1 MTWEVREAPLK
12 YTVVF
17 YVEADRREALEAAVK
32 YVMEYVKDGVAM
44 YACGR
49 HVCVCKVK
57 LEWDGNRLTVRS
69 CVKLAVRIIAKRLA
83 KAYIWHG
90 GRSIRLVKCE
100 EYKP

>member
-1 MTWEVREAPLK
+1 MIKEAPLK

-44 YACGR
+44 YACGPY
-49 HVCVCKVK
+49 VCVCKVK
-57 LEWDGNRLTVRS
+57 LEWDGERLTVKTCLKRS
-69 CVKLAVRIIAKRLA
+69 VDTAVKWLL
-83 KAYIWHG
+83 KAYVWHG
-90 GRSIRLVKCE
+90 GGSIRLIKCE